1 VGEEIPILTPP
12 SPTPPTGFARQR
24 RENLALFTIKSL
36 ENIFCHFSVLKV
48 WGFPQRVSISPHEKL
63 LAHERKTLI
72 TEGGGDISGVIF
84 FGRRGDNLPPPEH
97 HIGFSARRRLKNIS
111 ENLGIFTVFYLI

>member
-1 VGEEIPILTPP
+1 MGEEIPILTPP

-48 WGFPQRVSISPHEKL
+48 WGFPLRVSISSHEKL

-72 TEGGGDISGVIF
+72 TEGGYQWRDF
-84 FGRRGDNLPPPEH
+84 FREEGGQPPPEH